1 VACNFRRRSGRVA
14 FWHCS
19 KEFEEAQETSVIR
32 ADLSSRFVEPLSPD
46 RAGALDRLGM
56 PSHSRREMAALI
68 ELIEVTKSFG
78 RGQRLGLDHVSLVI
92 EAGSFVAL
100 VGASGAGK
108 TTAMKTINRLIEPD
122 GGEVRFEGAS
132 VAALDAPALRR
143 RIGYVFQEVGLFP
156 HMTVGENI
164 AVTPLLMG
172 WPRTAIATRV
182 AELLDLVELPQ
193 GYAPRLPRALS
204 GGERQRVGLA
214 RALAARPRVM
224 LMDEPFG
231 ALDPITRDALGT
243 AYRALHERFGITT
256 VMVTHDV
263 EEAVL
268 LADRIVVMS
277 GGRVVADDTPGALM
291 AGGAGAEAAALAAM
305 PRRRA
310 ARVQALLDATGRPPH
325 G

>member
-1 VACNFRRRSGRVA
+1 LIG
-14 FWHCS
+14 
-19 KEFEEAQETSVIR
+19 
-32 ADLSSRFVEPLSPD
+32 
-46 RAGALDRLGM
+46 
-56 PSHSRREMAALI
+56 MAALI
-68 ELIEVTKSFG
+68 ELVDVVKSYG
-78 RGQRLGLDHVSLVI
+78 DGQRLGLDHVSLAV
-92 EAGSFVAL
+92 EAGTFVAL
-100 VGASGAGK
+100 VGTSGAGK

-122 GGEVRFEGAS
+122 AGEVRFEGES
-132 VAALDAPALRR
+132 VAALDPPTLRR

-156 HMTVGENI
+156 HMTVAENI
-164 AVTPLLMG
+164 AITPLLMG
-172 WPRTAIATRV
+172 WPRPAIAARV

-231 ALDPITRDALGT
+231 ALDPVTRDALGS
-243 AYRALHERFGITT
+243 AYRALHERLGMTT

-277 GGRVVADDTPGALM
+277 GGRIVADDTPGTLM
-291 AGGAGAEAAALAAM
+291 AGNAGAEAAALVAM

-310 ARVQALLDATGRPPH
+310 ARVQALLAAGGRAAH